1 MTDRDV
7 RRTGA
12 TQAPGVG
19 PGGGSERPAGPA
31 DPEQAENIEYRIAH
45 LQERLVREEIAEL
58 GMRVETRGGAV
69 VVSGTAP
76 TTECRDTIVRIAEEE
91 LAGVPVRT
99 DIVVAD
105 ATAPDR
111 PEELA

>member
-1 MTDRDV
+1 MTDRDT
-7 RRTGA
+7 RRTGGTRAPETSAGGA
-12 TQAPGVG
+12 TG
-19 PGGGSERPAGPA
+19 
-31 DPEQAENIEYRIAH
+31 DPVENIEYRIAH

-58 GMRVETRGGAV
+58 GMRVEVRGGTV
-69 VVSGTAP
+69 LVSGTAP
-76 TTECRDTIVRIAEEE
+76 SSECRDTITRIAEEE

-105 ATAPDR
+105 TTAPDR

>member
-1 MTDRDV
+1 MMDRDA
-7 RRTGA
+7 RRTGSGA
-12 TQAPGVG
+12 GE
-19 PGGGSERPAGPA
+19 GSGAGA
-31 DPEQAENIEYRIAH
+31 GNTEYRIAH

-58 GMRVETRGGAV
+58 GMRIESRGDAV
-69 VVSGTAP
+69 VVTGTVP
-76 TTECRDTIVRIAEEE
+76 TAECRETVERVAREE

>member
-1 MTDRDV
+1 MTDREAH
-7 RRTGA
+7 REGGAEGTG
-12 TQAPGVG
+12 T
-19 PGGGSERPAGPA
+19 AG
-31 DPEQAENIEYRIAH
+31 NTEYRIAH

-58 GMRVETRGGAV
+58 GMRIESRGGTV
-69 VVSGTAP
+69 VVTGTAP
-76 TTECRDTIVRIAEEE
+76 TTECRDTIVRIAQEE

>member
-1 MTDRDV
+1 MTDRDAH
-7 RRTGA
+7 RTGG
-12 TQAPGVG
+12 TRAPEASTGS
-19 PGGGSERPAGPA
+19 GGAEHPTGHAAG
-31 DPEQAENIEYRIAH
+31 NIEYRIAH
-45 LQERLVREEIAEL
+45 LQDRLVREEIAEL
-58 GMRVETRGGAV
+58 GMRVESRGGTV

-76 TTECRDTIVRIAEEE
+76 TAECRDTIVRIAEEE

>member
-1 MTDRDV
+1 MTDPDI
-7 RRTGA
+7 RRESRESGA
-12 TQAPGVG
+12 DNT
-19 PGGGSERPAGPA
+19 
-31 DPEQAENIEYRIAH
+31 EYRIAH

-58 GMRVETRGGAV
+58 GMRIESRGGAV
-69 VVSGTAP
+69 VVSGTVP
-76 TTECRDTIVRIAEEE
+76 TAECRDTVVRIAEEE